1 MDELDALIG
10 AWTVTMPA
18 DALLDVLADAGVPAG
33 QIFTAPHMLN
43 DEHYLARDM
52 VVRKPNRFDV
62 DIPMTGVVPKFERT
76 PGSIDATGPLLGEH
90 SEVVL
95 RELVGLDAGEFDTL
109 VARGVVGVTVGS

>member
-1 MDELDALIG
+1 
-10 AWTVTMPA
+10 MPEKGWE
-18 DALLDVLADAGVPAG
+18 DLPEHDVGEA
-33 QIFTAPHMLN
+33 
-43 DEHYLARDM
+43 
-52 VVRKPNRFDV
+52 PNRFDV